1 MHLSA
6 LAIMNPEAKDFFFNK
21 QTIPKT
27 MDERTPL
34 PYSRDEIV
42 NGRDGSFSK
51 GRPCSHVLG
60 TPLRSGFAACVHTRC
75 ALLSR
80 FLGSSYHMH
89 ARNRQISKILPI
101 PGPCERTSEGF
112 FRPRSMGLEL
122 QSCLT
127 LSLLRPLDRPTSRTW
142 CGQVKAQID

>member
-1 MHLSA
+1 
-6 LAIMNPEAKDFFFNK
+6 MNPEAKDFFFNK

-60 TPLRSGFAACVHTRC
+60 TPLRSGFAACVHTSAVDRLC
-75 ALLSR
+75 GKGLDLKPKPLRGFPMFDS
-80 FLGSSYHMH
+80 FGSGVSEGSAY
-89 ARNRQISKILPI
+89 AQLNPSKIL
-101 PGPCERTSEGF
+101 
-112 FRPRSMGLEL
+112 LEL
-122 QSCLT
+122 L
-127 LSLLRPLDRPTSRTW
+127 P
-142 CGQVKAQID
+142 